1 MRAGSRNATHR
12 HRNRVLDGA
21 GLQPVSNHA
30 RPVGFSISDFRFS
43 ISIGNRQSAIR
54 NSCPSVLAPLRGFL
68 LLLLVSA
75 SWGMAQEGHDV
86 DIQAI
91 SVSATGR
98 GTNPQFDPKIPR
110 GLRTQ
115 LERSN
120 LAYSRYDLVANSRQ
134 PAAFG
139 REATFPLPDGEG
151 LGVRPFAPPQP
162 GGLLRL
168 DTRILDR
175 DQRPILNSQ
184 LRVRYDATFL
194 LHRPKGDAALIL
206 GVSAHQPK

>member
-1 MRAGSRNATHR
+1 M
-12 HRNRVLDGA
+12 
-21 GLQPVSNHA
+21 
-30 RPVGFSISDFRFS
+30 F
-43 ISIGNRQSAIR
+43 
-54 NSCPSVLAPLRGFL
+54 
-68 LLLLVSA
+68 LVSA
-75 SWGMAQEGHDV
+75 SWALAQEGHDV
-86 DIQAI
+86 DIQVI

-98 GTNPQFDPKIPR
+98 GTSPQFDSRIPR

-120 LAYSRYDLVANSRQ
+120 LAYSRYDLLANSRQ

-139 REATFPLPDGEG
+139 REVTFPLPDGEG
-151 LGVRPFAPPQP
+151 LAIRASAPQP
-162 GGLLRL
+162 PASLLRL
-168 DTRILDR
+168 DARILDR
-175 DQRPILNSQ
+175 DQRAILTSQ